1 VHDYLVQMQHLQRA
15 KSKAKRKDEPS
26 LNFELLSLIFELWS
40 LNFETS

>member
-26 LNFELLSLIFELWS
+26 LNFEIWYLKFELKVS
-40 LNFETS
+40 